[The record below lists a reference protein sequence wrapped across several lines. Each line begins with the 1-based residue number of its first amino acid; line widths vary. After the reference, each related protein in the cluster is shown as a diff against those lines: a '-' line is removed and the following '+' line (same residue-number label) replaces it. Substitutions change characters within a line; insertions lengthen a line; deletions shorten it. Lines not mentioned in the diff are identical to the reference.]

1 MRGHIKKRS
10 SWEYVAELG
19 SQPVQRCPA
28 CRRRFWV
35 RRNRLAS
42 CPLCHG
48 PLQETIERR
57 QQLKAGFKTKREA
70 QEALTKVMG
79 TVATGTYIALSKV
92 LLRDFLNEEWLPAIK
107 STIRPTT
114 YLSYAGHV
122 KRHINPALGAL
133 PLQHL
138 SPSHIN
144 AFYSRLLAEGRGEG
158 KGGLAPATVRRV
170 HATLHRALR
179 DAFRWNKITRSPA
192 DAADPPRSSY
202 GPEMKVW
209 SAEELRKFLGA
220 ERETRL
226 YALWLLSATTG
237 MRRGEA
243 VGLTWENVDL
253 EAKRVA
259 IRKTLVV
266 TGYQPQVS
274 EPKTRKGRRLIDL
287 DQATVAALKQ
297 QRKRQKEERLAWGP
311 LWKDTGYVFTR
322 EDGEPYHPERISK
335 LFIQT
340 AKKAGLPRIRLHDLR
355 HTYATLAMGA
365 DIRAKVVSE
374 RLGHA
379 NIGIT
384 LDIYSHAVPA
394 LSEEAASRV
403 AALVVPR

>member
-1 MRGHIKKRS
+1 
-10 SWEYVAELG
+10 
-19 SQPVQRCPA
+19 
-28 CRRRFWV
+28 
-35 RRNRLAS
+35 
-42 CPLCHG
+42 
-48 PLQETIERR
+48 
-57 QQLKAGFKTKREA
+57 
-70 QEALTKVMG
+70 
-79 TVATGTYIALSKV
+79 
-92 LLRDFLNEEWLPAIK
+92 
-107 STIRPTT
+107 
-114 YLSYAGHV
+114 
-122 KRHINPALGAL
+122 
-133 PLQHL
+133 
-138 SPSHIN
+138 
-144 AFYSRLLAEGRGEG
+144 
-158 KGGLAPATVRRV
+158 
-170 HATLHRALR
+170 
-179 DAFRWNKITRSPA
+179 
-192 DAADPPRSSY
+192 
-202 GPEMKVW
+202 
-209 SAEELRKFLGA
+209 
-220 ERETRL
+220 
-226 YALWLLSATTG
+226 

-266 TGYQPQVS
+266 TGYTPQVS

-340 AKKAGLPRIRLHDLR
+340 AKKTGLPRIRLHDLR

-365 DIRAKVVSE
+365 DIHAKVVSE

-384 LDIYSHAVPA
+384 LDTYSHATPA